1 MNELHASKDM
11 RHPDLSCILWHGT
24 TSIGPSI
31 GNPDRQDARNAH
43 TILRLLVTKDLAA
56 GLSKRMHVA
65 ARHLE
70 RPMYECRRRSLQLG
84 GGLQHELRTTRPLP
98 SPYKPRRYSPSS
110 DARVSTPGA
119 TLLTLVVS
127 RAPML
132 LTLQAPF
139 WTRASKPAN
148 DRGRGQRLF
157 WTPSASSC

>member
-11 RHPDLSCILWHGT
+11 RHPDLSCVLWHGT

-43 TILRLLVTKDLAA
+43 TVLRLLVTKDLAA

-70 RPMYECRRRSLQLG
+70 RQMYECRRRSLQLG
-84 GGLQHELRTTRPLP
+84 GGLQHELHAPLP

-127 RAPML
+127 RASML

-139 WTRASKPAN
+139 GPGPRSRQMI
-148 DRGRGQRLF
+148 RGRGQRLF